1 MAVDN
6 WSAAGRQSAGEEG
19 WRSVAGGA
27 AVRWKLEVGSGKWEV
42 GSWKASGGCQ
52 SPGKSHAEILSRT
65 LPAGG
70 VSFQC

>member
-27 AVRWKLEVGSGKWEV
+27 AVRWKLEVGSGK
-42 GSWKASGGCQ
+42 ASGGCQ

>member
-1 MAVDN
+1 VAVDN

-42 GSWKASGGCQ
+42 GS
-52 SPGKSHAEILSRT
+52 GKWEVGSEKGEVRSEK
-65 LPAGG
+65 
-70 VSFQC
+70 